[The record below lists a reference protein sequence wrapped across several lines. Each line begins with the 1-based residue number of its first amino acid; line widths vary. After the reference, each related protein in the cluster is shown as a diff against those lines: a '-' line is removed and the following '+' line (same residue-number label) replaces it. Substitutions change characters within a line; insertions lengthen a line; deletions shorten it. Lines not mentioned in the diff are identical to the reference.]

1 MPFDISYEEICSKF
15 DRLISNGI
23 IQYQP
28 SHPVLVTD
36 NGMTFCFTVVE
47 ALKEKPQAGEAFKSA
62 QSNLGDGTDAQP
74 ETFGP
79 GSDLAFDHPDI
90 CITRV
95 NETHF
100 LVINKFPVYRP
111 MLLLLTIDSY
121 RRQFELLNAE
131 DIEAAWNLVCGLDV
145 EHFAFFNC
153 TVTAG
158 SSRAHKH
165 LQVIPAPG
173 ANDGYADGFRFFP
186 DYDPGPQEGGPS
198 CVYFLQRFEDPPEG
212 QVKTSQQLMETYL
225 RLLQQTRE
233 ALNIKD
239 GQCPHNWILTKRWM
253 MIIPRRNRDY
263 KGLSGNA
270 PGMIGS
276 VYVSNQSEFDAWK
289 EAGPQR
295 VLAGLGLPR
304 VDSES

>member
-1 MPFDISYEEICSKF
+1 MPLDISYDEICSKF
-15 DRLISNGI
+15 DRLVSNGI

-28 SHPVLVTD
+28 SHPVIVTD
-36 NGMTFCFTVVE
+36 NGMTFCFNVVE

-62 QSNLGDGTDAQP
+62 QANLDDGSDAQP

-100 LVINKFPVYRP
+100 LVINKFPVFRP

-121 RRQFELLNAE
+121 RRQHELLDVE
-131 DIEAAWNLVCGLDV
+131 DMEAAWSLVCGLEV

-186 DYDPGPQEGGPS
+186 DYDPESQTGTPS
-198 CVYFLQRFEDPPEG
+198 CVYFLERFEEPPEG
-212 QVKTSQQLMETYL
+212 RVKTSQQLMEVYL
-225 RLLQQTRE
+225 WLLQQTRE
-233 ALNIKD
+233 VLKINE
-239 GQCPHNWILTKRWM
+239 GPCPHNWILTKRWM
-253 MIIPRRNRDY
+253 VIIPRQHKEYR
-263 KGLSGNA
+263 GLSANS
-270 PGMIGS
+270 PGMVGS
-276 VYVSNQSEFDAWK
+276 VYIANQGQFDAWK

-304 VDSES
+304 VEA